1 MSNFR
6 IVYFRTERVPFYSL
20 WRLASRAS
28 TSSSNVASLL
38 EKALQGCF
46 GPAEVPSFSG
56 NLRSDTP
63 ASKRDPQSGIQDQQ
77 ICRVYTLM
85 KKTMP
90 YFV

>member
-1 MSNFR
+1 MYWFVCP
-6 IVYFRTERVPFYSL
+6 ILELFILE
-20 WRLASRAS
+20 WREYLSALCGVSQPPRPPA

-46 GPAEVPSFSG
+46 GPAKVPSFSG

-63 ASKRDPQSGIQDQQ
+63 ASKRDPQFAELYVDE
-77 ICRVYTLM
+77 
-85 KKTMP
+85 KTMP